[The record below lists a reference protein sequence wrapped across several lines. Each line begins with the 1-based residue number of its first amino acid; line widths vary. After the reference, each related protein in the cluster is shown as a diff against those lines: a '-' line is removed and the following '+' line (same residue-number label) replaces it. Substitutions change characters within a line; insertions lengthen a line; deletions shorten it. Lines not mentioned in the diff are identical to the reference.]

1 MRKFSLRACPLPGR
15 RWIAPLVVL
24 GWLGGQASAASTP
37 GEGLSHDFS
46 GWQTKVFAGETRYQP
61 VEFLSRAALQADSMG
76 TASGLVRR
84 TRIDLRT
91 TPYLNWS
98 WAVRGRLGGVDEH
111 AKSGDDYPAR
121 VYVIFSTGP
130 FFWQTRAI
138 NYVWSNNQPP
148 GTVWPNAFT
157 AKSTM
162 VAVRGPDDTLATWY
176 DEKRNV
182 AEDIRRLT
190 GESVDQLEAVAI
202 MTDTDNSGGKTR
214 AWYGGLFFSAN

>member
-1 MRKFSLRACPLPGR
+1 MRLVLLRAYLAR
-15 RWIAPLVVL
+15 RGGWIAPLLVL
-24 GWLGGQASAASTP
+24 AWLHAAPAAEVPPDT
-37 GEGLSHDFS
+37 DFS
-46 GWQTKVFAGETRYQP
+46 AWEPKIFAGKTRYQP
-61 VEFLSRAALQADSMG
+61 VQYRGRTALQADAMG

-98 WAVRGRLGGVDEH
+98 WAVRERLAGVDEH
-111 AKSGDDYPAR
+111 TKAGDDYPAR

-138 NYVWSNNQPP
+138 NYVWSSNQAP
-148 GTVWPNAFT
+148 GTVWPNAFVSQ
-157 AKSTM
+157 STM
-162 VAVRGPDDTLATWY
+162 VAVRGPDDALGEWHS
-176 DEKRNV
+176 EKRNV
-182 AEDIRRLT
+182 LDDIRRLS
-190 GESVDQLEAVAI
+190 GESVEQLEAVAI